1 MKEVLKIVF
10 SSFTKVLIFPSY
22 LLCVLEGNKK
32 SYFFHT
38 FSQFY
43 AIIPGIVGDYFR
55 KEFYNMVLEDTYI
68 SYILFGTI
76 IANKNTKIGRG
87 VGIGGYSIIGYCE
100 IGDGAAIGNGVHIIS
115 GKKIH
120 DFDSHGVDLTKK
132 MVLNKVIVGE
142 KAWIG
147 NQSVIMANI
156 GRNCLIGAGSVVT
169 KDIEEG
175 VLAAGNPARVIK
187 RV

>member
-1 MKEVLKIVF
+1 MN
-10 SSFTKVLIFPSY
+10 SY
-22 LLCVLEGNKK
+22 I
-32 SYFFHT
+32 YQT

-43 AIIPGIVGDYFR
+43 AIIPGIIGDYFR
-55 KEFYNMVLEDTYI
+55 KEFYNMVLEDTHM

-100 IGDGAAIGNGVHIIS
+100 IGEGTAIGNGVHIIS

-120 DFDSHGVDLTKK
+120 DFDSRGVDLSKR
-132 MVLNKVIVGE
+132 MVLSKISIGE
-142 KAWIG
+142 KSWIG
-147 NQSVIMANI
+147 NQSIIMANI
-156 GRNCLIGAGSVVT
+156 GRNCLIGAGSVVN

-175 VLAAGNPARVIK
+175 VLAAGNPAKVIK
-187 RV
+187 RLG